1 MAFRFFGIEYIIYH
15 IIMGYKFDSKRYI
28 TKGVLE
34 EIPAVIQILLFQ
46 SIDIMRE
53 KVNEL
58 DWLQVMK
65 LEGITQDGI
74 SLLHVTHNPEVPE
87 GHVEYFLS
95 FDFEGKQTIYVIDDV
110 DHVTMLLSSEY

>member
-1 MAFRFFGIEYIIYH
+1 
-15 IIMGYKFDSKRYI
+15 MGYKFDSKRYI

-58 DWLQVMK
+58 DLFEIMK
-65 LEGITQDGI
+65 LAGLTLDGI
-74 SLLHVTHNPEVPE
+74 RLLHVTH
-87 GHVEYFLS
+87 
-95 FDFEGKQTIYVIDDV
+95 
-110 DHVTMLLSSEY
+110 